1 MKKLFTYIL
10 TEIDWD
16 LDIRT
21 AEFYFTFDF
30 RLPIVDEKAPRDQDF
45 DAILTEMLNT
55 TRDTACIFNCQ
66 VGTYTKDCNI
76 L

>member
-66 VGTYTKDCNI
+66 VGTLHKYEKV
-76 L
+76 